1 VPRAS
6 ATFFAAIKSGAPS
19 MPMEKECTGSSAPKV
34 FVDSA
39 LCLCAME
46 VMRDESSPPERS
58 TA

>member
-1 VPRAS
+1 
-6 ATFFAAIKSGAPS
+6 

-46 VMRDESSPPERS
+46 VMRDESKPAGEEHRVGNVRHEALLHRVHDRLP
-58 TA
+58 